1 VKAEVTPMWLEFFKS
16 LLEKHPG
23 KVTGSLVGLFLGIL
37 IVTLGF
43 FKTLFIGI
51 CLCVGLVA
59 GIRADESGGWIT
71 FFEKIWGK
79 DR

>member
-1 VKAEVTPMWLEFFKS
+1 MKAEVTPMWLEFFKS

-23 KVTGSLVGLFLGIL
+23 KVSGSLVGLLLGIL

-43 FKTLFIGI
+43 FKTLFIVL
-51 CLCVGLVA
+51 CLSVGYVA

-71 FFEKIWGK
+71 FFEKLQGK
-79 DR
+79 DK